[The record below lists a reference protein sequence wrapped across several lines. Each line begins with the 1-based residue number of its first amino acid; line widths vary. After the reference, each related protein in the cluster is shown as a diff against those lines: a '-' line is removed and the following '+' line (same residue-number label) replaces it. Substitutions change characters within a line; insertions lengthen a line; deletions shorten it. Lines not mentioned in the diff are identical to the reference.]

1 MGDVDEGEAK
11 ERQVCLV
18 CQRKEIIQKID
29 LSSLICS
36 LYHLKCHVGSI
47 QRLQHDLA
55 CGEGTD
61 DASDCIQVM
70 EATEVPAPSQSQAA
84 HTLGNQE
91 LSSWRGDR
99 KLMSCVF

>member
-1 MGDVDEGEAK
+1 MKGRPKKAK
-11 ERQVCLV
+11 YVWYVRG
-18 CQRKEIIQKID
+18 RKLFSKID

-36 LYHLKCHVGSI
+36 PYHLKCHVGSI
-47 QRLQHDLA
+47 QRLQHNLA

-61 DASDCIQVM
+61 DASDCIQVV
-70 EATEVPAPSQSQAA
+70 EDTEVPAPSQSQAA